1 MLIYLYLQ
9 VFYFGIKKGFF
20 LERKLETFICLYSK
34 NSAIYIYIY
43 IRMGCKIY
51 VLYNLIS
58 DCHVSI
64 LFKIQYI
71 LTHLITFQ

>member
-43 IRMGCKIY
+43 I
-51 VLYNLIS
+51 
-58 DCHVSI
+58 
-64 LFKIQYI
+64 
-71 LTHLITFQ
+71 